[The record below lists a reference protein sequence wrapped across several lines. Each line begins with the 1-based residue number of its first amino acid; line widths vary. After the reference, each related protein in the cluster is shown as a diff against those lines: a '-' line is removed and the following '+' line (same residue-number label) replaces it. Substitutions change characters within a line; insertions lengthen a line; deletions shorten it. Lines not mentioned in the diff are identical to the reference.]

1 METNRTY
8 YRPIWTCGRYDE
20 RAQVAIYYNLIAG
33 MSYYFESFSAQVI
46 GMILSVDRNGKVDIN
61 EISSKLNISIE
72 SLEPFFKQLEEQ
84 GIVSSVYPDKNII
97 SDYRKRVS
105 EYHRNRGYVTKRS
118 TEEKLPYA
126 VSNAEMLYTEKV
138 GGITSAMFELT
149 YNCSE
154 RCIHCYNEGAARNDE
169 EKSHR
174 GDRKELTLDEYKK
187 LIDDLYEQGL
197 IKVCLSGGDP
207 FSKPFAWDIIEYL
220 YNKGIAFDIFTNGQR
235 IVNDVKRL
243 ADYYP
248 RLIGVSIYSGLPEV
262 HDYITRIKGS
272 WERSMKVIR
281 ELSLLGTS
289 VNVKCCVMR
298 PNLKSYYMVA
308 DIANECGFVPQF
320 EVNLTDSIEGDKC
333 VSKYLRL
340 RPEEL
345 EIVLRDDNIPL
356 YVGKEAPNYGGQK
369 RQMDAMPCGAGEN
382 SICITPEGNVIPCCS
397 FHTLFGNIKEESI
410 KGIIEHSKERIYW
423 LSLSLNKYEECG
435 QHDYCDFCNLCP
447 GTNLIEHG
455 TPLRACNVNCHVAK
469 IRYGLAKK
477 LTEGNDPLQG
487 KTVREYLGELPEYIP
502 EKIKREMSQDYSD
515 TRLMVGG

>member
-20 RAQVAIYYNLIAG
+20 STQVAIYYNLIAG

-105 EYHRNRGYVTKRS
+105 EYHRNRGYVTKRK
-118 TEEKLPYA
+118 TKKKLPYA

-154 RCIHCYNEGAARNDE
+154 KCIHCYNEGAARNDE

-235 IVNDVKRL
+235 IVNDLRIIIL
-243 ADYYP
+243 
-248 RLIGVSIYSGLPEV
+248 GLLEFL
-262 HDYITRIKGS
+262 YI
-272 WERSMKVIR
+272 V
-281 ELSLLGTS
+281 
-289 VNVKCCVMR
+289 VC
-298 PNLKSYYMVA
+298 
-308 DIANECGFVPQF
+308 Q
-320 EVNLTDSIEGDKC
+320 
-333 VSKYLRL
+333 
-340 RPEEL
+340 
-345 EIVLRDDNIPL
+345 
-356 YVGKEAPNYGGQK
+356 
-369 RQMDAMPCGAGEN
+369 
-382 SICITPEGNVIPCCS
+382 
-397 FHTLFGNIKEESI
+397 
-410 KGIIEHSKERIYW
+410 
-423 LSLSLNKYEECG
+423 
-435 QHDYCDFCNLCP
+435 
-447 GTNLIEHG
+447 
-455 TPLRACNVNCHVAK
+455 
-469 IRYGLAKK
+469 RY
-477 LTEGNDPLQG
+477 TTILQ
-487 KTVREYLGELPEYIP
+487 E
-502 EKIKREMSQDYSD
+502 
-515 TRLMVGG
+515 